1 MPFMRHLLPEFL
13 SPNGSF
19 HSFLVSRFPFT
30 DIYFSS
36 IYYRDVELFKNQSV
50 VDVVGSRPQRL
61 PSTSNSYSRPQ
72 LVDDLAATLEVSRS
86 SLFVVSPLIS
96 NI

>member
-1 MPFMRHLLPEFL
+1 MPFTKHLLPEFL
-13 SPNGSF
+13 SPNGLS

-30 DIYFSS
+30 DFDFSA
-36 IYYRDVELFKNQSV
+36 IYYRDVELFKNQSI

-61 PSTSNSYSRPQ
+61 PPTSNSYSRPQ

-86 SLFVVSPLIS
+86 SLFVVSPLTS